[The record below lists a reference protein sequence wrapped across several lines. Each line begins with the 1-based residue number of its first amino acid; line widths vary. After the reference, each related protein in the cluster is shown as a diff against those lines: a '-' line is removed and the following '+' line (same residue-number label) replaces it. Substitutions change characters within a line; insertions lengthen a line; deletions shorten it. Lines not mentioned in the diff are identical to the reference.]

1 MRKYDLVIFDLDGT
15 ILNTLED
22 LADSLNVILDRY
34 GYPQRTLSE
43 VRGFVGNGIRLL
55 VKRAMPEGSSET
67 AIDQLHQDFIQYY
80 QQHCMDK
87 TRPYEGIPEL
97 LQEVRNR
104 GYYTAVVSNKA
115 DQAVKTLCDKYFA
128 GLFDITV
135 GERDGISRKPAPD
148 SVNEILSSMQV
159 LREKA
164 VYIGDSDVD
173 IATAQNAGMD
183 GITVSWGFKDS
194 DFLQKMGAKCLVS
207 APEEILELL

>member
-22 LADSLNVILDRY
+22 LADSLNTVLRKY
-34 GYPQRTLSE
+34 QYPQKTISE

-55 VKRAMPEGSSET
+55 VKRAMPEGLSET
-67 AIDQLHQDFIQYY
+67 SLDLLHQDFILHY

-87 TRPYEGIPEL
+87 TGPYEGIPEL

-104 GYYTAVVSNKA
+104 GYRTAVVSNKA
-115 DQAVKTLCDKYFA
+115 DSAVKILCDRYFN

-135 GERDGISRKPAPD
+135 GERKGISRKPAPD
-148 SVNEILSSMQV
+148 SVNEILSSLQIA
-159 LREKA
+159 RERA

-183 GITVSWGFKDS
+183 GIIVTWGFKDL
-194 DFLQKMGAKCLVS
+194 DFLQKMGAECLVS
-207 APEEILELL
+207 DPREILDLL